1 MRIPTF
7 ISGVLVGALL
17 TLSFGALAL
26 QMNPETSVQ
35 AFDKAEH
42 RIAPSNKA
50 NVRVLAHG
58 ANAFIGHLRMDPG
71 ASVPEHRDVSEEYIY
86 VLQGSGTITID
97 GKDHTITPGTTVFM
111 PANAKV
117 SYKNGPG
124 EMVAIQVFAGPESA
138 KKYQAWKQV
147 GVSPK

>member
-1 MRIPTF
+1 MRTTTF
-7 ISGVLVGALL
+7 LSGAIFGALV
-17 TLSFGALAL
+17 TLSCAALAL
-26 QMNPETSVQ
+26 QMNHKTTVTPFE
-35 AFDKAEH
+35 AAAH

-58 ANAFIGHLRMDPG
+58 ANAFVGHLRMDPG

-86 VLQGSGTITID
+86 VLQGTGTMTID
-97 GKDHTITPGTTVFM
+97 GKTHEIRPGTTVFM

-117 SYKNGPG
+117 SYVNGPR

-138 KKYQAWKQV
+138 KKYEAWKAV
-147 GVSPK
+147 GQAP